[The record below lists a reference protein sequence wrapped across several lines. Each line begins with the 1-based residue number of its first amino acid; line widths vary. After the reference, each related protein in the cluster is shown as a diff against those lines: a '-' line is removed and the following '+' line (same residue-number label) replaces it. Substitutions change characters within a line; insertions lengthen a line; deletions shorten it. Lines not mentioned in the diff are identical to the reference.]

1 MCCHVLS
8 VITWRRQFSVGW
20 VWWDGY
26 SETQTSGNEKASLC
40 LEENKRRWLAEG
52 GGGGRILGKNRTKA
66 AFMSCDTAVQPQC
79 SDGKTV
85 MAA

>member
-1 MCCHVLS
+1 MWGGYGGMDTVRHKPVEMKKHHYA
-8 VITWRRQFSVGW
+8 WR
-20 VWWDGY
+20 
-26 SETQTSGNEKASLC
+26 KI
-40 LEENKRRWLAEG
+40 KG
-52 GGGGRILGKNRTKA
+52 GGWLSGLGRILGKNRTKA